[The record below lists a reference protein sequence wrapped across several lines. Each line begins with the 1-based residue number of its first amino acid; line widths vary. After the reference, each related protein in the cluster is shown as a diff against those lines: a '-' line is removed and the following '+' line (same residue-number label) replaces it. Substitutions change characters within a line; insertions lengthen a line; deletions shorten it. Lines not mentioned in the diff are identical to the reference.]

1 MIKACQEQWR
11 RRRRRQQ
18 PSPASALLSTRP
30 AAALQVPPLLP
41 LLLLLLAPCQR
52 ALAQEAL
59 CQPGLIKL
67 EEPRGP
73 PARVQLPFCKEFGCS
88 CCASRHAL
96 SIARAFSRTTDG
108 GDTSDACV
116 AALRLLACR
125 PCDPEVGVG
134 SKPAVC
140 LQTCDATFDAC
151 REDFFT
157 FSESSGS
164 LAPCGSE
171 TAGAL
176 VCSTLSQH
184 VSGGR
189 GYCEAMGWAVAE
201 EQPCYNG
208 SVSSEAADQLCAASD
223 AAAEGRK
230 QRQQQRRQ
238 RGRRR
243 GGGGSGGA
251 WAGSAL
257 AWLASSPAEVQ
268 RAAAG
273 GAMLLAAG
281 ALLLATALAGRL
293 AAQQRRRAVF
303 RRLRLGGG
311 DTGGG
316 GGGGGSGVVSAED
329 QRQAQL
335 QAARMREATAR
346 AAVVRAAK
354 AKAGKS

>member
-125 PCDPEVGVG
+125 PCDPEVGAAVLFAVCHPVSNCFVKSLIARRTQG
-134 SKPAVC
+134 HIARCACKPACAPLKRDRRSASAQNQQFVC
-140 LQTCDATFDAC
+140 KPATPRLTPAERCGAAC
-151 REDFFT
+151 CPH
-157 FSESSGS
+157 G
-164 LAPCGSE
+164 G
-171 TAGAL
+171 AGAAAL
-176 VCSTLSQH
+176 PPHCQQPPCMLHTPPSTRE
-184 VSGGR
+184 R
-189 GYCEAMGWAVAE
+189 GAQGLWRL
-201 EQPCYNG
+201 PH
-208 SVSSEAADQLCAASD
+208 ST
-223 AAAEGRK
+223 
-230 QRQQQRRQ
+230 
-238 RGRRR
+238 
-243 GGGGSGGA
+243 A
-251 WAGSAL
+251 W
-257 AWLASSPAEVQ
+257 
-268 RAAAG
+268 
-273 GAMLLAAG
+273 
-281 ALLLATALAGRL
+281 
-293 AAQQRRRAVF
+293 
-303 RRLRLGGG
+303 
-311 DTGGG
+311 
-316 GGGGGSGVVSAED
+316 
-329 QRQAQL
+329 
-335 QAARMREATAR
+335 
-346 AAVVRAAK
+346 
-354 AKAGKS
+354 